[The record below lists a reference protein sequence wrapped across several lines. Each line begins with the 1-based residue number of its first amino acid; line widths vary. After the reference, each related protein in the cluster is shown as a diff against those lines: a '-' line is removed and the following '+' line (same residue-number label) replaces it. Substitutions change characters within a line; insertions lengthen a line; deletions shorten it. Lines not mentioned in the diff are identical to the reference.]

1 MLRKGVPQQS
11 PTSAV
16 GVTWLLLLTLSY
28 LCHAAV
34 VKAQTHPEARTHSL
48 DIAVATQ
55 ESGGVTIFWADTEGG
70 AIYAKRVKGDAPAE
84 VALKDFSLFF
94 KAPEL
99 PAPSALAYHEGKLF
113 VCDAKAAAL
122 YEINVEKGDHRILLQ
137 APVLQRPTAVAV
149 SERGSIVVGDS
160 ASNRAIWYD
169 TGKKA
174 VVSDDNFS
182 ANRRMVF
189 AGSEL
194 LSLVSAYKIVRSGSG
209 LESQGMRPVEGLDGR
224 KYFIRGWREE
234 RGAHVPDNSA
244 FTVAKELTNGS
255 ISDFTYYRGIY
266 YLADGRG
273 ILSYTRSGRFA
284 LPLPRTTSPHAVRIG
299 ASDYHLFVAD
309 GARKTLSIIPRP
321 VPVKVSFESASGSD
335 ADDLAL
341 TQQEALASLYLYLAS
356 RNILP
361 VRVYAAPH
369 DMASVYG
376 LLVEQRVL
384 FPSRDDYDRGVSLT
398 QPARRKFARL
408 MCDLNPDHCVGLS
421 VLGGDILSQRVKR
434 GQGIRLPHVAF
445 AAELISSSVDL
456 KGKSVKEHLK
466 DRVPAAQR
474 KKISPR
480 DLLQLNPRFK
490 NTFEGYLSSKRYILA
505 DALKGELQPGTIIKF
520 DKGQEV
526 KVDDARRCS
535 LNLRNA
541 ISSVA
546 VKRPAALTSRAVEAV
561 LPWRPGRGPES
572 SGELQRLG
580 VSEVEVSFDKLTSE
594 RLPYTDFQESLADL
608 YQRRCLEHYAK
619 RYVVSEALTAAGT
632 RYTLRRD
639 DGSTLS
645 LGAEELQR
653 LHLRGRPDP
662 SGESSFIVDEPLYLG
677 YQLLHRAQEYEDYVA
692 GAQWREVT
700 DYREVKPDSPQNIFN
715 QTRGVFELPVTRWR
729 ANLFVHADDLRGESG
744 LRQVTSRQ
752 GIYVLSEQESSLSGS
767 AAVTVGISFPQGADT
782 LEDIRRQRELLKE
795 KISYVPPPEEV
806 SDIEIGIGED
816 ERSIDFHHPDF
827 YDEGGNA
834 WYRLTENAPSNTK
847 DWAPLPKPASTGAF
861 AEPLKKNFS
870 EQEDHGSHVAG
881 LLAARK
887 NTVAGLLPSAQLFLL
902 NNGSV
907 AALEESI
914 EAAIKRGIYIFNF
927 SFTTKVQ
934 GDDTFIDLK
943 KKMRTEPRWRQR
955 LFVVAAGN
963 DNNDLRDLPE
973 RFAISWA
980 AKEANILG
988 VGASDGNNNFLG
1000 QWTPDL
1006 NRPDRVMPG
1015 SNWSKEHVHL
1025 LAPGKEIWSTASGN
1039 KYAVATG
1046 TSMAVPLVTAAAAV
1060 LLGQGVTEAVWIKL
1074 RLIYTADWF
1083 SPQFDDKV
1091 WGGQLNYG
1099 RAVWQPSH
1107 NLISTQSAPRQYSS
1121 VEFDERAEIE
1131 VRKGQIDDRRGEPA
1145 AAPNK
1150 IPLKNVLRIQ
1160 RLGQPAN
1167 GLFNVI
1173 YLQDDN
1179 VRRLRVLR
1187 NAEISGQVGC
1197 RWVREWD
1204 AVAKEFG
1211 PKKQNCGTLDV
1222 SSTFH
1227 DYVARVPRVPH
1238 GVVTF

>member
-11 PTSAV
+11 PTSAA
-16 GVTWLLLLTLSY
+16 GVTCLLLLILSHLSY
-28 LCHAAV
+28 AVV
-34 VKAQTHPEARTHSL
+34 VKAQVHPHARPHAV

-55 ESGGVTIFWADTEGG
+55 ESGGVTVFWADTEGG
-70 AIYAKRVKGDAPAE
+70 AIYAKHVKEDTPAE
-84 VALKDFSLFF
+84 VTLKDFSIFF
-94 KAPEL
+94 RAPEL
-99 PAPSALAYHEGKLF
+99 PAPSALAYHGGKLF
-113 VCDAKAAAL
+113 VCDVKAAAL
-122 YEINVEKGDHRILLQ
+122 YEIDVEKGGHRILLQ
-137 APVLQRPTAVAV
+137 SPVLQQPTAVAV
-149 SERGSIVVGDS
+149 SERGSIAVSDT
-160 ASNRAIWYD
+160 ALNRIIWYD
-169 TGKKA
+169 PGKKA
-174 VVSDDNFS
+174 VVSDDRFS
-182 ANRRMVF
+182 ANQRMVF

-194 LSLVSAYKIVRSGSG
+194 LSLVNASKIVSSGS
-209 LESQGMRPVEGLDGR
+209 ESQGGPPLQSDGARKHFGLEFGAAFDTEGWTGPTS
-224 KYFIRGWREE
+224 I
-234 RGAHVPDNSA
+234 A
-244 FTVAKELTNGS
+244 AKGGTNGS

-266 YLADGRG
+266 YLADERR
-273 ILSYTRSGRFA
+273 ILSYTRNGGFA
-284 LPLPRTTSPHAVRIG
+284 LPLPRTTSPHAVRIA

-335 ADDLAL
+335 AEELAS
-341 TQQEALASLYLYLAS
+341 THQEALASLYLYLAS

-376 LLVEQRVL
+376 LLIEQKVL
-384 FPSRDDYDRGVSLT
+384 FPSQDGLDRGVSLT
-398 QPARRKFARL
+398 QPARRKIARL
-408 MCDLNPDHCVGLS
+408 MCELNLDHCAALS
-421 VLGGDILSQRVKR
+421 VWGGDILAQRVKR
-434 GQGIRLPHVAF
+434 GQRIRLPHVAF
-445 AAELISSSVDL
+445 AGELISSSVDL
-456 KGKSVKEHLK
+456 NGKSVKEHLK

-474 KKISPR
+474 KNISPK
-480 DLLQLNPRFK
+480 DLLQLNPGFK
-490 NTFEGYLSSKRYILA
+490 NTFEGFLSSKRYILA
-505 DALKGELQPGTIIKF
+505 DALKGELRPGTIIKF

-535 LNLRNA
+535 LELRNA

-561 LPWRPGRGPES
+561 LPWRAGRGPES

-580 VSEVEVSFDKLTSE
+580 VNEVEVSFDKLTSE
-594 RLPYTDFQESLADL
+594 RLPYTAFQENLANL
-608 YQRRCLEHYAK
+608 YQRRCLEQYTK
-619 RYVVSEALTAAGT
+619 SYVVSDALTAAGT
-632 RYTLRRD
+632 RYSLRRD

-645 LGAEELQR
+645 LGAEELRR
-653 LHLRGRPDP
+653 LHLQGRPDP

-677 YQLLHRAQEYEDYVA
+677 YQLLHWVRGYEDYGLDV
-692 GAQWREVT
+692 QWREVT
-700 DYREVKPDSPQNIFN
+700 DYREVKPNSPQNIFN
-715 QTRGVFELPVTRWR
+715 QTMGVFELPVTRWR

-767 AAVTVGISFPQGADT
+767 AAAASVGIDFPQGAVT
-782 LEDIRRQRELLKE
+782 LADIRRQREQLKE
-795 KISYVPPPEEV
+795 KISYISPPEEV
-806 SDIEIGIGED
+806 SDIEIGIGEN
-816 ERSIDFHHPDF
+816 ERSIDFYHADF

-834 WYRLTENAPSNTK
+834 WYRLTENKLSKTK
-847 DWAPLPKPASTGAF
+847 DWTAIAKPASSGAF
-861 AEPLKKNFS
+861 VEPLKKNFS

-887 NTVAGLLPSAQLFLL
+887 NTVAGLLPNAQLFLL
-902 NNGSV
+902 NNDSV

-1000 QWTPDL
+1000 QWTPDP
-1006 NRPDRVMPG
+1006 NRPDQIMPG

-1046 TSMAVPLVTAAAAV
+1046 SSMAVPQVTAAAAV

-1083 SPQFDDKV
+1083 SPQFNDKV
-1091 WGGQLNYG
+1091 WGGQLNYR
-1099 RAVWQPSH
+1099 RAVWQPSY
-1107 NLISTQSAPRQYSS
+1107 NLVSTQSAPLQYSS
-1121 VEFDERAEIE
+1121 IEFDERAEIE
-1131 VRKGQIDDRRGEPA
+1131 VRKGEIDDRRDEPS
-1145 AAPNK
+1145 AAPTK

-1160 RLGQPAN
+1160 RLGQPAS

-1179 VRRLRVLR
+1179 VKRLRVLR
-1187 NAEISGQVGC
+1187 NAEISGQVTC

-1204 AVAKEFG
+1204 AGAKEFG

-1222 SSTFH
+1222 PSTFY
-1227 DYVARVPRVPH
+1227 DYVARVPRVPQ
-1238 GVVTF
+1238 GIVTF